1 MLLCYSF
8 TQSTKRRFYVSGKC
22 ITLTLQLAVDLI
34 YLLECNE
41 IDPST
46 LLAALDI
53 VKQDYQEKL
62 QHTNTN
68 SPYLAYELDVDR
80 LP

>member
-1 MLLCYSF
+1 M
-8 TQSTKRRFYVSGKC
+8 
-22 ITLTLQLAVDLI
+22 AVDLI
-34 YLLECNE
+34 YLLKCNE
-41 IDPST
+41 IDPAT
-46 LLAALDI
+46 VLAALDI

-68 SPYLAYELDVDR
+68 SPYLAYELDDGR